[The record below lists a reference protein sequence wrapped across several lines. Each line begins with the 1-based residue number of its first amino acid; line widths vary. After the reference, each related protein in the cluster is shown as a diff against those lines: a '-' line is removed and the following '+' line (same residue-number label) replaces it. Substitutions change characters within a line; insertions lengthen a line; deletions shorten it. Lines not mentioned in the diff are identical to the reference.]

1 MMKLVKLFIILGVTV
16 TLASC
21 GFLYGSPE
29 TKSDAITDISEAG
42 WEVSSF
48 EYINQ
53 DEEVFGSN
61 DLKGQYWIANMIFT
75 SCPTVCLTMTPNMTL
90 LQEEANSQEI
100 DVQFVSFTVD
110 PDFDGPD
117 ILKKYGEA
125 YGADFENYQFLTG
138 YSIEEITDFSKAS
151 FKSIVQEIPD
161 SNDIMHSVK
170 FFLVDGDGNVIRI
183 YDGNTDFDAK
193 AIIKDLKNVI
203 D

>member
-1 MMKLVKLFIILGVTV
+1 MRAVKLFIILSVTSI
-16 TLASC
+16 LASC

-42 WEVSSF
+42 WEVTSF

-53 DEEVFGSN
+53 DKESFSSD
-61 DLKGQYWIANMIFT
+61 DLKGKYWIANMIFT
-75 SCPTVCLTMTPNMTL
+75 NCTTVCLTMTPNMVS

-110 PDFDGPD
+110 PDFDGPE
-117 ILKKYGEA
+117 ILKNYGEA
-125 YGADFENYQFLTG
+125 YGADFKNFHFLTG
-138 YSIEEITDFSKAS
+138 YGEEEIAEFAKKS
-151 FKSIVQEIPD
+151 FKSIAQEIPD
-161 SNDIMHSVK
+161 SNQVMHSVK

-183 YDGNTDFDAK
+183 YDGNTDFDGK
-193 AIIKDLKNVI
+193 AIMKDLKNII